1 MGVMID
7 RRWINWGLVAAPAA
21 AAPMAL
27 WLTQDGTRPGLVYLA
42 MAPIVYAAG
51 LSGGLTTALGSTFVG
66 LLTLSGLL
74 VFRGGD
80 PPWLA
85 SAIFAALGLI
95 AGLSGDRLARVSR
108 RAADA
113 NRELRRREA
122 HLESILDSVPDA
134 MVVIDDQ
141 GLIRSFS
148 PGAER
153 LFGYSTAEV
162 FERNVSM
169 LMPSPYRE
177 QHDGYLERYRRT
189 GERRIIGIG
198 RVVSGERKDGST
210 FPMEL
215 AVGEVEGLGERLF
228 TGFVRDLSE
237 RQQTEARLHELQDE
251 LVHVTRLT
259 ALGEMSSTLAHELNQ
274 PLSAISNYLSGLTLM
289 ADQPEG
295 LSSKKARDIL
305 ARTSEQ
311 THRAG
316 EIIRRLRNFVAKGE
330 AEPRLESLSKLIEE
344 AVALAFVGGKE
355 LGVRLQVR
363 LDPKL
368 DDVLV
373 DKVQIQQVLLNLI
386 RNAIDAMDE
395 APVRELAITVTAVDP
410 DFARVS
416 VADTGGG
423 VAGDLADQLFQPF
436 VTSKRTGMGVG
447 LSISRTIVET
457 HGGRIWFEPNPGGG
471 TVFHFTL
478 QRAHLEED
486 ANDGD

>member
-1 MGVMID
+1 
-7 RRWINWGLVAAPAA
+7 
-21 AAPMAL
+21 
-27 WLTQDGTRPGLVYLA
+27 
-42 MAPIVYAAG
+42 
-51 LSGGLTTALGSTFVG
+51 
-66 LLTLSGLL
+66 
-74 VFRGGD
+74 
-80 PPWLA
+80 
-85 SAIFAALGLI
+85 
-95 AGLSGDRLARVSR
+95 
-108 RAADA
+108 
-113 NRELRRREA
+113 
-122 HLESILDSVPDA
+122 
-134 MVVIDDQ
+134 
-141 GLIRSFS
+141 
-148 PGAER
+148 
-153 LFGYSTAEV
+153 
-162 FERNVSM
+162 M

-386 RNAIDAMDE
+386 RNAMEAMAVSE
-395 APVRELAITVTAVDP
+395 RRELLIRSERAEGDFVRIVVT
-410 DFARVS
+410 
-416 VADTGGG
+416 DTGPGLPDE
-423 VAGDLADQLFQPF
+423 VLSHLFQPF
-436 VTSKRTGMGVG
+436 VTTKAHGMGVG
-447 LSISRTIVET
+447 LSICRTIVES
-457 HGGRIWFEPNPGGG
+457 HGGRIQASNLPDGGARFEL
-471 TVFHFTL
+471 TL
-478 QRAHLEED
+478 PLLDDDEQADEP
-486 ANDGD
+486 

>member
-21 AAPMAL
+21 GAPMAL

-386 RNAIDAMDE
+386 RNAMEAMAVSE
-395 APVRELAITVTAVDP
+395 RRELLIRSERAEGDFVRIVVT
-410 DFARVS
+410 
-416 VADTGGG
+416 DTGPGLPDE
-423 VAGDLADQLFQPF
+423 VLSHLFQPF
-436 VTSKRTGMGVG
+436 VTTKAHGMGVG
-447 LSISRTIVET
+447 LSICRTIVES
-457 HGGRIWFEPNPGGG
+457 HGGRIQASNLPDGGARFEL
-471 TVFHFTL
+471 TL
-478 QRAHLEED
+478 PLLDDDEQADEP
-486 ANDGD
+486 